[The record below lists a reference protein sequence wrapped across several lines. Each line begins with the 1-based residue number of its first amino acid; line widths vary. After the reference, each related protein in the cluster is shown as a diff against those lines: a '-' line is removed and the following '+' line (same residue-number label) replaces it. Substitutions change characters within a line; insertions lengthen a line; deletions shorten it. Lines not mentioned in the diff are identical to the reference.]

1 MAIRTIAYAYLIWAF
16 TITSGCGEGSNELDA
31 SNIGSHPFNFLD
43 IEQNCEIVR
52 ESGNQ
57 LGFSCSKAKLKPV
70 ERGCAAYI
78 NSGLRDVNISCG
90 GELWEVNE
98 RCQVLMTGADKG
110 ELNCKI

>member
-1 MAIRTIAYAYLIWAF
+1 MVARTLAHICIFWAL
-16 TITSGCGEGSNELDA
+16 TITSGCGEGSNQLDA

-57 LGFSCSKAKLKPV
+57 LGFACEKAKLKPV

-90 GELWEVNE
+90 GELWEIND
-98 RCQVLMTGADKG
+98 RCSILMTSADRG
-110 ELNCKI
+110 ELNCKV